1 MKAVAENCC
10 VAPMPIAVDFG
21 EMPIEET
28 VAPEFGEP
36 AVLLELPPFDPQA
49 AKMAT
54 TSNRA
59 VQRSVLI

>member
-1 MKAVAENCC
+1 
-10 VAPMPIAVDFG
+10 MPIAVDFG

-28 VAPEFGEP
+28 VAPEFGNP
-36 AVLLELPPFDPQA
+36 DVLLELPPFDPHA
-49 AKMAT
+49 AKTAS